1 MSEQTKINEDQQ
13 KPAEK
18 PAAKPFDIGDV
29 ANPGYEIDVPEK
41 LVEKPAEE
49 PAPVAEK
56 KPEPKVEK
64 PKHSRLSVQLGLSL
78 GIPQDMIDE
87 ASPAELTTAIA
98 ALSARQPE
106 KKPEPK
112 KEEPAD
118 EFDLG
123 VDLEQFDEVTQK
135 VLKAQNDALR
145 KLAAKDKEREERE
158 KAREEKLA
166 RLEMTEKQREVAAF
180 NDAVDAAFNSL
191 GEHAA
196 NIFGNGKVSDGTLD
210 DAQARRRKMIVQSV
224 DLSKCKDVKEAK
236 KLIVAEAALFAGL
249 EPVSSPA
256 PAPAKKAA
264 PPKDPTTG
272 KFVKEPETDD
282 EQEQAII
289 EKWQRSQLP
298 RPTHRETDDGL
309 TPEQRAANRVKEV
322 LQTAREVQPNGRQNG
337 RETRL

>member
-1 MSEQTKINEDQQ
+1 MSEPTKINEDQQ
-13 KPAEK
+13 KPAET
-18 PAAKPFDIGDV
+18 PAAKPFNLHEA
-29 ANPGYEIDVPEK
+29 ANQGYEIDVPEK
-41 LVEKPAEE
+41 LVEKPE
-49 PAPVAEK
+49 PVAEK

-106 KKPEPK
+106 RKPEPK
-112 KEEPAD
+112 KEEPAAD

-123 VDLEQFDEVTQK
+123 VDLDQFDETTQK
-135 VLKAQNDALR
+135 VLKAQNDHIR
-145 KLAAKDKEREERE
+145 KLAAKEKEREERE

-166 RLEMTEKQREVAAF
+166 RLEMSEKQREAAAF
-180 NDAVDAAFNSL
+180 NDAVDAAFNDL
-191 GEHAA
+191 GDAGA
-196 NIFGNGKVSDGTLD
+196 TIFGNGKLTDGTLD

-236 KLIVAEAALFAGL
+236 KLIAAEAAAFAG
-249 EPVSSPA
+249 VSAAPREPA
-256 PAPAKKAA
+256 PPKKPT

-272 KFVKEPETDD
+272 KFVKEPDTD
-282 EQEQAII
+282 ENQEQAII

-322 LQTAREVQPNGRQNG
+322 MQTAREVQPNGRQNG